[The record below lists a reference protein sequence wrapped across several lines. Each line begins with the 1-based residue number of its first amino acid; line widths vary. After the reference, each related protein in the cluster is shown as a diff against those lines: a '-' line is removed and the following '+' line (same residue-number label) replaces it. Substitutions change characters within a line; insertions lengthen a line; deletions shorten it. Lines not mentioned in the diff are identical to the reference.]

1 MADWLKELEDQK
13 KKQNKGGYIT
23 IPTLVGANSGGSAAL
38 QLPTTNKGTAGNQ
51 YRGILDSNK
60 ADIWNKDEPAINIG
74 DIGNGLTGFITPI
87 AAIPES
93 VTGVKELSQNF
104 TPTYVQGARNV
115 SNYDKL
121 NNNSA
126 NGGGKPKGNTGGGS
140 GGGSNNSGL
149 MADYKANLDD
159 LYNKV
164 MGYGGYS
171 YSAYTPSVYN
181 RTVDTSATEAAL
193 KAALGDIQNYGDF
206 SYDLNADML
215 YQNALDNYMMLGQ
228 QAMVDTTANAAAL
241 TGGYGNSYAASVG
254 NQAYQNYI
262 TQANNMIPQFQ
273 QMALNTWQS
282 GLDRR
287 MGVYDAVSQQLANEL
302 SIEDMAFAI
311 WAQNEANA
319 ANAHSMNSQG
329 AYNEWSS
336 GLDQLMG
343 QYEMAKDYYATLEA
357 LQKASG
363 GSGGSSSSGNKS
375 SSANKTPATT
385 GNQVVLPNGKVV
397 NTTPAVTNPYTSA
410 QLEELLKLQ
419 NKK

>member
-1 MADWLKELEDQK
+1 MPFYDWDKTQK
-13 KKQNKGGYIT
+13 VHAVIKDDAQRNPLGVVNQQTTSYANDRNSVSVPKKPQTVQTIT
-23 IPTLVGANSGGSAAL
+23 
-38 QLPTTNKGTAGNQ
+38 QPTT
-51 YRGILDSNK
+51 S
-60 ADIWNKDEPAINIG
+60 
-74 DIGNGLTGFITPI
+74 
-87 AAIPES
+87 
-93 VTGVKELSQNF
+93 
-104 TPTYVQGARNV
+104 
-115 SNYDKL
+115 
-121 NNNSA
+121 
-126 NGGGKPKGNTGGGS
+126 GS

-149 MADYKANLDD
+149 MADYKASLDD

-228 QAMVDTTANAAAL
+228 QAMVDTTANAASL

-254 NQAYQNYI
+254 NQAYQDYI

-287 MGVYDAVSQQLANEL
+287 MGVYDAVSRQLANEL

-363 GSGGSSSSGNKS
+363 GSGGGSSSGNKTS
-375 SSANKTPATT
+375 SKTPATT
-385 GNQVVLPNGKVV
+385 GNQLVLPNGKVA
-397 NTTPAVTNPYTSA
+397 NTTPAVINKVENPFNTQTY
-410 QLEELLKLQ
+410 LDWVEHRR
-419 NKK
+419 KK

>member
-1 MADWLKELEDQK
+1 MAEWLKELEDQK
-13 KKQNKGGYIT
+13 KKQNNGGYIT
-23 IPTLVGANSGGSAAL
+23 IPTLVGANSAGSAAL

-60 ADIWNKDEPAINIG
+60 ADIWNKDEPAVNIG

-93 VTGVKELSQNF
+93 VTGAKDLSQNF
-104 TPTYVQGARNV
+104 TPTYVQGARNAA
-115 SNYDKL
+115 NYDKL
-121 NNNSA
+121 SNNSA

-149 MADYKANLDD
+149 MTDYKANLGD

-171 YSAYTPSVYN
+171 YTPYTPGSYSP
-181 RTVDTSATEAAL
+181 TVDTSGTQAAL
-193 KAALGDIQNYGDF
+193 KSALGDIQGYGDF
-206 SYDLNADML
+206 KYDLNADLL
-215 YQNALDNYMMLGQ
+215 YQNAVDNYMLQGQ
-228 QAMVDTTANAAAL
+228 KAMMDTNAAAAAL
-241 TGGYGNSYAASVG
+241 SGGYGNSWAASVG
-254 NQAYQNYI
+254 NQAYQDYI

-287 MGVYDAVSQQLANEL
+287 MGVYDAISQQLANEL

-319 ANAHSMNSQG
+319 ANAHNMNSQG
-329 AYNEWSS
+329 AFNEWSS
-336 GLDQLMG
+336 GLEQLLG
-343 QYEMAKDYYATLEA
+343 QYDVTKDYYSTLEA

-363 GSGGSSSSGNKS
+363 GSGSSQ
-375 SSANKTPATT
+375 KTTTTQAAT
-385 GNQVVLPNGKVV
+385 GNQVVLPSGTVV
-397 NTTPAVTNPYTSA
+397 NTTPAVTNPYTAA
-410 QLEELLKLQ
+410 QLEEMLKLYG
-419 NKK
+419 KK

>member
-1 MADWLKELEDQK
+1 MPIIDWDKTHK
-13 KKQNKGGYIT
+13 TYA
-23 IPTLVGANSGGSAAL
+23 V
-38 QLPTTNKGTAGNQ
+38 
-51 YRGILDSNK
+51 
-60 ADIWNKDEPAINIG
+60 NKDDFQRNPIG
-74 DIGNGLTGFITPI
+74 MVNQQTTSYASDLGTQI
-87 AAIPES
+87 
-93 VTGVKELSQNF
+93 K
-104 TPTYVQGARNV
+104 
-115 SNYDKL
+115 
-121 NNNSA
+121 
-126 NGGGKPKGNTGGGS
+126 KPQTTQTATQPKPSGTGGGT
-140 GGGSNNSGL
+140 NNSGL

-159 LYNKV
+159 MYNKV

-171 YSAYTPSVYN
+171 YSPYTPSVYN

-206 SYDLNADML
+206 NYDLNADML

-228 QAMVDTTANAAAL
+228 QAMVDTTANAASL

-329 AYNEWSS
+329 AFNEWSS

-397 NTTPAVTNPYTSA
+397 NTTPAVPNPYTSA